1 MPFVGPLSDIVPFV
15 RTTPYAFTGSTVTFA
30 RIIDRLVV
38 DPTITS
44 VPFLHAVVEAD
55 AAEAAARTRDS
66 IIAAMVMR
74 RFMLAAPIV
83 SRLTRV
89 RNWSA

>member
-1 MPFVGPLSDIVPFV
+1 M
-15 RTTPYAFTGSTVTFA
+15 RTTPYAFTGSTEVFA

-44 VPFLHAVVEAD
+44 VPLLHAVAEAD

-66 IIAAMVMR
+66 AIAAIVMR
-74 RFMLAAPIV
+74 RFML
-83 SRLTRV
+83 SNQGSQKLK
-89 RNWSA
+89 